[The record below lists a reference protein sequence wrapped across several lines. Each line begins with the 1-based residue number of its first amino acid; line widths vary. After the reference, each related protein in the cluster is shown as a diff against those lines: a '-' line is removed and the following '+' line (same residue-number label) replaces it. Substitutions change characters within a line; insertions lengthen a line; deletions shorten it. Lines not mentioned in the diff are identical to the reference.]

1 MESRTPDRHVQS
13 ICSSLQQQAT
23 PCIQQVQNRLTNSDL
38 RAEITITHHKDVV
51 TIYTEVVKQNLKH

>member
-1 MESRTPDRHVQS
+1 MESHTPNHRVQS

-23 PCIQQVQNRLTNSDL
+23 PCIQHVQNQLTSIDL

-51 TIYTEVVKQNLKH
+51 TIYTEVVEHSSKY